1 MSRKLF
7 FDQIVVITLI
17 VYFYTEFLTIK
28 RKKMKKIAMFM
39 AASVLAV
46 SCAGEKAEEV
56 TTGEAQEVIEVA
68 EAKTFNL
75 IDSSTVVWRGFKT
88 FVDWSHEGTIAVDGK
103 FLIANDKVAGG
114 FIEIDF
120 SEITVA
126 EFADGTKEEYL
137 LGHIRSEDFFFT
149 DSFPTGSFEI
159 VNVKELAGEG
169 TNSLVVGNLTLRG
182 ITNSIEFPANI
193 NLDNDGVSFEAPVFS
208 IDRTK
213 WGVKY
218 HDREDASIAASLK
231 EDLIDHSIELKFN
244 VRAKA

>member
-1 MSRKLF
+1 
-7 FDQIVVITLI
+7 
-17 VYFYTEFLTIK
+17 
-28 RKKMKKIAMFM
+28 MKKIAMFM

-46 SCAGEKAEEV
+46 SCTGEKAEEV

-182 ITNSIEFPANI
+182 ITNSIVFPANI

>member
-1 MSRKLF
+1 
-7 FDQIVVITLI
+7 
-17 VYFYTEFLTIK
+17 
-28 RKKMKKIAMFM
+28 MKKIAMFM

-46 SCAGEKAEEV
+46 SCTGEKAEEV

-88 FVDWSHEGTIAVDGK
+88 FVDWSHVGTIAVDGN

-114 FIEIDF
+114 VIEIDF

>member
-1 MSRKLF
+1 
-7 FDQIVVITLI
+7 
-17 VYFYTEFLTIK
+17 
-28 RKKMKKIAMFM
+28 M

-46 SCAGEKAEEV
+46 SCTGEKAEEV
-56 TTGEAQEVIEVA
+56 TTREAQEVIEVA

>member
-1 MSRKLF
+1 
-7 FDQIVVITLI
+7 
-17 VYFYTEFLTIK
+17 
-28 RKKMKKIAMFM
+28 M

-75 IDSSTVVWRGFKT
+75 IDSSKVVWRGFKT

>member
-1 MSRKLF
+1 
-7 FDQIVVITLI
+7 
-17 VYFYTEFLTIK
+17 
-28 RKKMKKIAMFM
+28 MKKIAMFM

-103 FLIANDKVAGG
+103 FLIANEKVAGG

>member
-1 MSRKLF
+1 
-7 FDQIVVITLI
+7 
-17 VYFYTEFLTIK
+17 
-28 RKKMKKIAMFM
+28 MKKIAMFM

-75 IDSSTVVWRGFKT
+75 IDSSKVVWRGFKT

>member
-1 MSRKLF
+1 
-7 FDQIVVITLI
+7 
-17 VYFYTEFLTIK
+17 
-28 RKKMKKIAMFM
+28 M

-75 IDSSTVVWRGFKT
+75 IDSSKVVWRGFKT

-193 NLDNDGVSFEAPVFS
+193 NLDNDGVSFAAPVFS

>member
-1 MSRKLF
+1 
-7 FDQIVVITLI
+7 
-17 VYFYTEFLTIK
+17 
-28 RKKMKKIAMFM
+28 MKKIAMFM

-159 VNVKELAGEG
+159 VDVKELAGEG

>member
-1 MSRKLF
+1 
-7 FDQIVVITLI
+7 
-17 VYFYTEFLTIK
+17 
-28 RKKMKKIAMFM
+28 MKKIAMFM

>member
-1 MSRKLF
+1 
-7 FDQIVVITLI
+7 
-17 VYFYTEFLTIK
+17 
-28 RKKMKKIAMFM
+28 M

-46 SCAGEKAEEV
+46 SCTGEKAEEV
-56 TTGEAQEVIEVA
+56 TTREAQEVIEVA

-88 FVDWSHEGTIAVDGK
+88 FVDWSHVGTIAVDGN

-114 FIEIDF
+114 VIEIDF

>member
-1 MSRKLF
+1 
-7 FDQIVVITLI
+7 
-17 VYFYTEFLTIK
+17 
-28 RKKMKKIAMFM
+28 M

-88 FVDWSHEGTIAVDGK
+88 FVDWSHVGTIAVDGN

-114 FIEIDF
+114 VIEIDF